1 VADDSCR
8 TGVHRPYA
16 LPEYGSAHH
25 SADRR
30 GAAAPPWVA
39 IWGVTASISRPPAL
53 GCTHLARWQD
63 GGFRVGLHDK
73 STRVKGVHTPTRST
87 WVAVCI
93 ATLPLPGCWVAPN
106 AHVQPKG
113 EPRLIEEGVEVQ
125 SVKDTA
131 VIREIDATTR
141 TIVVSPTG
149 GGATESY
156 RAGAQVSN
164 FDRLKVGQKIQST
177 LAEELSVYVLRDGQ
191 LPDSR
196 GEVQTIAA
204 NAKVLSVDPAYR
216 LLTVQYPSGQS
227 ETFKVGLQTRLDL
240 MAAGDD
246 VVIRI
251 VEAVVVKPKRR

>member
-1 VADDSCR
+1 MADDSCR

-156 RAGAQVSN
+156 RAGAQVS
-164 FDRLKVGQKIQST
+164 KVILGD
-177 LAEELSVYVLRDGQ
+177 LREMRFGPTSSFPICGRHAAAYDISARTRQIHGSAMHH
-191 LPDSR
+191 PIPADIGKCHFSR
-196 GEVQTIAA
+196 
-204 NAKVLSVDPAYR
+204 
-216 LLTVQYPSGQS
+216 SGL
-227 ETFKVGLQTRLDL
+227 VHRGLVKARDVK
-240 MAAGDD
+240 AG
-246 VVIRI
+246 RAR
-251 VEAVVVKPKRR
+251 EGK